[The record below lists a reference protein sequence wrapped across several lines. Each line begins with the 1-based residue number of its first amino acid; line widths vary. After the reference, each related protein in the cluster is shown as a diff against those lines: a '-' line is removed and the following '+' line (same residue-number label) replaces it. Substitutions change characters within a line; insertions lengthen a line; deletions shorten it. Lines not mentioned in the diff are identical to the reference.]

1 MKLNIG
7 PTDRMLRVTAGVLM
21 IGAGLFLSGTAG
33 VALIL
38 VGLVPLGTGLVGNCP
53 LYRICKINTHHT

>member
-1 MKLNIG
+1 MKRNIG

-21 IGAGLFLSGTAG
+21 IGAGVFLSGTAG

-38 VGLVPLGTGLVGNCP
+38 VGLVPLATGLVGNCP
-53 LYRICKINTHHT
+53 LYGICKINTHHT